1 MTITLADLEPVEA
14 GESARHMPA
23 PRDPAEPAAS
33 DIVQWFLDYYW
44 IRHALSR
51 DTLLAWR
58 ADLLSLEIWL
68 SVFRY
73 KTLADAAAADLRD
86 FLDVRYKAA
95 NGSLRELPSMACI
108 KRFYF
113 FLVEVGV
120 RKDDP
125 TEHVYPRAPH
135 GVGKDLALV
144 PRKES

>member
-1 MTITLADLEPVEA
+1 MDITLADLEPVA
-14 GESARHMPA
+14 TGEPARHMPA

-51 DTLLAWR
+51 DTLVAWR
-58 ADLLSLEIWL
+58 GDLMSLEIWL
-68 SVFRY
+68 SVFRF
-73 KTLADAAAADLRD
+73 KTLTDAAAADIRD
-86 FLDVRYKAA
+86 FFAVRYKAA
-95 NGSLRELPSMACI
+95 NGSLRDLPSVACI

-125 TEHVYPRAPH
+125 TEHVYPRAQH
-135 GVGKDLALV
+135 AACGNLALV
-144 PRKES
+144 SRKNA